1 MCLSLKNTTI
11 LFVHDEK
18 RVLKKKEKKIVR
30 SKFHFLTQ
38 TMLILNFLLLIRAP
52 LFYFVSIYNP
62 SSPKVIH
69 RQLLCSILH
78 VQVSLF

>member
-1 MCLSLKNTTI
+1 MCLVLKNTTI
-11 LFVHDEK
+11 LFMHGEK
-18 RVLKKKEKKIVR
+18 RVLKKKKMVR
-30 SKFHFLTQ
+30 FKFHFLAQ
-38 TMLILNFLLLIRAP
+38 TMLILNFFLLIPAP
-52 LFYFVSIYNP
+52 FFYFVSIYNP